1 MRVAAHRTANGYVVQ
16 VGETL
21 HKRNRLVGEIVAA
34 ELIPTLLVAGA
45 AIALAL
51 LGIAQGLHPLEE
63 LRSELIRRGP
73 RDLHPLGSAA
83 APIEVAPVVGAFNRL
98 LGEVRDASTMQQ
110 RFLANA
116 AHQLRTPLA
125 GLQMHLELLL
135 RRDVSRDVRPELERM
150 HGATVRASRLANQ
163 LLALAKAES
172 SLDVP
177 HELARVDLRTIASE
191 AASDWVPQARARD
204 IDLGFALERAE
215 IDGDPLLLSELIDNL
230 LDNAVRYTPRG
241 GSVTVRSGCTDGAPF
256 LSVEDNG
263 PGIPVSERSRVL
275 ERFYR
280 IPGTSG
286 DGSGLGLAIVQEV
299 VARHDGVLEIDAAG
313 DQGGARFSVRFPGA
327 RAVAV

>member
-1 MRVAAHRTANGYVVQ
+1 
-16 VGETL
+16 
-21 HKRNRLVGEIVAA
+21 
-34 ELIPTLLVAGA
+34 
-45 AIALAL
+45 
-51 LGIAQGLHPLEE
+51 
-63 LRSELIRRGP
+63 
-73 RDLHPLGSAA
+73 
-83 APIEVAPVVGAFNRL
+83 
-98 LGEVRDASTMQQ
+98 
-110 RFLANA
+110 
-116 AHQLRTPLA
+116 
-125 GLQMHLELLL
+125 L

-313 DQGGARFSVRFPGA
+313 DHGGARFSVRFPGV
-327 RAVAV
+327 RAVVV